1 MTSELLRALLTVAF
15 GALAGGVTNT
25 LAIWMLFHP
34 YRPPRI
40 GRWHLSFLQG
50 AVPKNQ
56 PRLAA
61 AIGRT
66 VGGKLLTEE
75 DLARAFRKPEFR
87 GAFDDRLAAFLSV
100 VLHEKRGSL
109 RELLSDP
116 LLSEIEAIV
125 DEAVDRR
132 VDRFEAFIDSPEF
145 DDYLRRRARDIVG
158 TVADEPVAGIL
169 TPAREASLTT
179 TVDEWIGRAV
189 ESEGV
194 RHALNDYLERVSRHL
209 LEPERTFEETL
220 PLGLVGAI
228 ERAVGSYLPV
238 AIEHLGRLLDD
249 PGARER
255 FERTIHDLMHRFLRD
270 LKFHQRVVARLV
282 VTEDTVDRVL
292 DTIEEEGAERLSEM
306 LQDPAVQDAMSRAI
320 NGAIVEFLGKP
331 VSSVLGEP
339 DDPAVESA
347 RETVAEWI
355 VGMARDPATRK
366 FVVEKLERVLAE
378 TGARTWGDIFDRL
391 PPEKLSRWIAS
402 AARSLEAR
410 KLYREGAKGLA
421 RRLLERPIGRPSDWL
436 PENAPRR
443 IEAAIGDPLWEW
455 LQTQVPDVVE
465 RLDVGKR
472 VEEKVLDYP
481 TEKMEE
487 LVRKVT
493 ERELRMI
500 VRLGYLLG
508 AVIGCALVVV
518 DTFVGG

>member
-1 MTSELLRALLTVAF
+1 MSEVLRALLTVGF
-15 GALAGGVTNT
+15 GALAGGITNT

-34 YRPPRI
+34 YRPPKI
-40 GRWHLSFLQG
+40 GRWRLSFLQG

-75 DLARAFRKPEFR
+75 DLTRAFRKPEFR
-87 GAFDDRLAAFLSV
+87 RAFDDRLAAFLSA
-100 VLHEKRGSL
+100 VLHEERGSL
-109 RELLSDP
+109 RELLPESVFA
-116 LLSEIEAIV
+116 EIEAIA
-125 DEAVDRR
+125 DEAVDRGI
-132 VDRFEAFIDSPEF
+132 DRFEAFIDSPDF
-145 DDYLRRRARDIVG
+145 DDFLARRARDIVG
-158 TVADEPVAGIL
+158 AVEDEPVAGIL
-169 TPAREASLTT
+169 TPAREAGLTSA
-179 TVDEWIGRAV
+179 VDEWLERAV
-189 ESEGV
+189 ASEGV
-194 RHALNDYLERVSRHL
+194 RETLDDYLERVSRRL

-228 ERAVGSYLPV
+228 EQAIGSYLPV
-238 AIEHLGRLLDD
+238 AIEHLGRLLED

-320 NGAIVEFLGKP
+320 NDAIVEFLRKP

-339 DDPAVESA
+339 DDPAVKSA
-347 RETVAEWI
+347 RDTVADWI
-355 VGMARDPATRK
+355 VGMARDPATRT
-366 FVVEKLERVLAE
+366 FVVEKLETVLAE
-378 TGARTWGDIFDRL
+378 TGARTWGDVFDRL
-391 PPEKLSRWIAS
+391 PPEKLSGWIAS
-402 AARSLEAR
+402 AARSPEAR

-421 RRLLERPIGRPSDWL
+421 RRLLDRPIGRPSDWL
-436 PENAPRR
+436 PETAPRR
-443 IEAAIGDPLWEW
+443 IEGAIGDPLWEW

-487 LVRKVT
+487 LVRRVT

-500 VRLGYLLG
+500 IRLGYLLG
-508 AVIGCALVVV
+508 AIIGCALLVV
-518 DTFVGG
+518 DTLVGG

>member
-1 MTSELLRALLTVAF
+1 
-15 GALAGGVTNT
+15 
-25 LAIWMLFHP
+25 
-34 YRPPRI
+34 
-40 GRWHLSFLQG
+40 
-50 AVPKNQ
+50 
-56 PRLAA
+56 
-61 AIGRT
+61 
-66 VGGKLLTEE
+66 
-75 DLARAFRKPEFR
+75 
-87 GAFDDRLAAFLSV
+87 
-100 VLHEKRGSL
+100 
-109 RELLSDP
+109 
-116 LLSEIEAIV
+116 
-125 DEAVDRR
+125 
-132 VDRFEAFIDSPEF
+132 
-145 DDYLRRRARDIVG
+145 
-158 TVADEPVAGIL
+158 
-169 TPAREASLTT
+169 
-179 TVDEWIGRAV
+179 
-189 ESEGV
+189 
-194 RHALNDYLERVSRHL
+194 
-209 LEPERTFEETL
+209 
-220 PLGLVGAI
+220 
-228 ERAVGSYLPV
+228 
-238 AIEHLGRLLDD
+238 
-249 PGARER
+249 
-255 FERTIHDLMHRFLRD
+255 
-270 LKFHQRVVARLV
+270 
-282 VTEDTVDRVL
+282 
-292 DTIEEEGAERLSEM
+292 
-306 LQDPAVQDAMSRAI
+306 VQDAMSRAI